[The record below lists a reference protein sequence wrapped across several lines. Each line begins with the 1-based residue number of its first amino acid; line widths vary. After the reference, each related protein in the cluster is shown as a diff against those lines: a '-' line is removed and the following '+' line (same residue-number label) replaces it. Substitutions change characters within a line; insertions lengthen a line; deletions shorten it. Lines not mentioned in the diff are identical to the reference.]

1 VEVSFFEESRW
12 KNMRKAMERDHMEQE
27 KWACAAWISSF
38 PKHALQILQGS
49 ISFMLI
55 YIYIHIY
62 IYFHDFS
69 LIFSTVFVSIFRFF
83 LPSWLR
89 FHPLQSHGVCP
100 GRFVSMGLC
109 GICCFGWELQ
119 HCFQCVDVMGHWQVH
134 MVLYHLAGD
143 D

>member
-1 VEVSFFEESRW
+1 VEEYEKGYGKGPYGTREVSLCRLDFLIS
-12 KNMRKAMERDHMEQE
+12 KARVADFAGKYKFHVD
-27 KWACAAWISSF
+27 
-38 PKHALQILQGS
+38 
-49 ISFMLI
+49 I
-55 YIYIHIY
+55 YIYIY

-109 GICCFGWELQ
+109 GICCFG
-119 HCFQCVDVMGHWQVH
+119 
-134 MVLYHLAGD
+134 
-143 D
+143 